1 MFSLLMVLHFLL
13 LVEAIFPLLLILF
26 LMLLMFLDL
35 P

>member
-1 MFSLLMVLHFLL
+1 MSSLLMVLHFLL
-13 LVEAIFPLLLILF
+13 LVDAIFPLLILF